1 MKDELIRVLGY
12 NNAKTEDTIHIAG
25 QYVPVNAT
33 VIPLK
38 QTATLKVGD
47 KIRIVR
53 PSTAGWLSVLG
64 TDRLGNEQEYNF
76 SKWTPGRHDM
86 VWERT
91 VVAVTSESITIDVPL
106 TMSLDPKYGGGYI
119 LPLSWTGR
127 INNVGIE
134 NLCCDSEYDH
144 TNLKDENHRWQA
156 ITFNHVKDGWVRRV
170 EAHHF
175 AGSAVMVLEGA
186 MQVTVEDCKFLYPVS
201 EIANHRR
208 YAFHTLGQLTLFQRC
223 YSEEGYRDF
232 TVGVAVPGPNAF
244 VQCHSE
250 RPYSFSGST
259 GGFSN
264 GILMDKITVSG
275 GIIQLGYRDMA
286 DQGAGWVAANS
297 MCCGRDELHR
307 LIVLL
312 LLQLIIGLMECGRNL
327 LVMAIMN
334 CRILLSSRKVFF
346 MLNWRLVWINLQ
358 WKKRKY
364 LCTLLMKLRSQLP
377 STLIGCLYSH

>member
-1 MKDELIRVLGY
+1 
-12 NNAKTEDTIHIAG
+12 
-25 QYVPVNAT
+25 
-33 VIPLK
+33 
-38 QTATLKVGD
+38 
-47 KIRIVR
+47 
-53 PSTAGWLSVLG
+53 
-64 TDRLGNEQEYNF
+64 
-76 SKWTPGRHDM
+76 
-86 VWERT
+86 
-91 VVAVTSESITIDVPL
+91 
-106 TMSLDPKYGGGYI
+106 
-119 LPLSWTGR
+119 
-127 INNVGIE
+127 
-134 NLCCDSEYDH
+134 
-144 TNLKDENHRWQA
+144 
-156 ITFNHVKDGWVRRV
+156 
-170 EAHHF
+170 
-175 AGSAVMVLEGA
+175 MVLEGA
-186 MQVTVEDCKFLYPVS
+186 MQVTVEDCKFLHPVS

-297 MCCGRDELHR
+297 MCWQGRASQTHC
-307 LIVLL
+307 VTPPTAHNWAYGMWT
-312 LLQLIIGLMECGRNL
+312 QP

-346 MLNWRLVWINLQ
+346 MLNWRLVWVNLQ

>member
-1 MKDELIRVLGY
+1 
-12 NNAKTEDTIHIAG
+12 
-25 QYVPVNAT
+25 
-33 VIPLK
+33 
-38 QTATLKVGD
+38 
-47 KIRIVR
+47 
-53 PSTAGWLSVLG
+53 
-64 TDRLGNEQEYNF
+64 
-76 SKWTPGRHDM
+76 
-86 VWERT
+86 
-91 VVAVTSESITIDVPL
+91 
-106 TMSLDPKYGGGYI
+106 
-119 LPLSWTGR
+119 
-127 INNVGIE
+127 
-134 NLCCDSEYDH
+134 
-144 TNLKDENHRWQA
+144 
-156 ITFNHVKDGWVRRV
+156 
-170 EAHHF
+170 
-175 AGSAVMVLEGA
+175 

-286 DQGAGWVAANS
+286 DQEPVGWRLTLCA
-297 MCCGRDELHR
+297 GRDELHR

-327 LVMAIMN
+327 GN
-334 CRILLSSRKVFF
+334 GHYELSHTFVKPESFF